1 MQREENEMLRF
12 LSAFVLVFC
21 LSGCLSTK
29 EPTIEPTKPWE
40 GRYESLEKAAKA
52 LDSAA
57 ITENDRQVWVLQPTT
72 LSRLLRNV
80 EK

>member
-1 MQREENEMLRF
+1 MLRF
-12 LSAFVLVFC
+12 LSLLAIVVS
-21 LSGCLSTK
+21 LSGCFSTK
-29 EPTIEPTKPWE
+29 DPVIEPTKPWE

-57 ITENDRQVWVLQPTT
+57 TTENDHQVWILQPST

-80 EK
+80 DK